1 MIARVTR
8 AVSTRPG
15 HAFTRRSSLQTY
27 DVATVTLKDVA
38 ERAGVDV
45 STASRALSPD
55 KSSLVKATTRNRV
68 VAAAQ
73 ELGYRGNIQASALRR
88 GRTGTVGVIVADLGN
103 PFIGPVL
110 RGIAGTLGNRDLLPI
125 MTETRDLSSAL
136 SKVCD
141 KLLAQ
146 RVDGI
151 ITTAGRYGDRGL
163 LKRVAR
169 EVPLVLAVRDLPGS
183 GIPAISHDDITGGR
197 LAAEHLLGLGHT
209 RLAQLEG
216 PEDIWSFEG
225 RAQGFRE
232 AVHAAGATCD
242 DIRRSIRLPTIDAG
256 RQLATELLDRGGQ
269 PPTAVFAHN
278 DTMAIG
284 AIATFRDRGIQV
296 PDHISVVG
304 YNDIPLT
311 DQIQPPLTTIRLPGY
326 ELGRLA
332 AELVLT
338 HIDGARSATD
348 RVVMAPELIVRRSTA
363 APRD

>member
-1 MIARVTR
+1 MTSV
-8 AVSTRPG
+8 VN
-15 HAFTRRSSLQTY
+15 SSLSP
-27 DVATVTLKDVA
+27 DRLVPRFDLATVTLKDVA

-45 STASRALSPD
+45 STASRALSAD
-55 KSSLVKATTRNRV
+55 KSSLVKAATRNRV
-68 VAAAQ
+68 LTAAE
-73 ELGYRGNIQASALRR
+73 ELGYRGNLQASALRR

-125 MTETRDLSSAL
+125 VTETGDLSTAL
-136 SKVCD
+136 AKVCD

-151 ITTAGRYGDRGL
+151 VTTAGRYGDRAL
-163 LKRVAR
+163 LKRMAR

-183 GIPAISHDDITGGR
+183 GIPAISHDDVTGGK
-197 LAAEHLLGLGHT
+197 LAAQHLLDLGHT
-209 RLAQLEG
+209 RFAQLEG

-225 RAQGFRE
+225 RAQGFRDT
-232 AVHAAGATCD
+232 VHAAGAFCD

-256 RQLATELLDRGGQ
+256 RQLATELLERGG
-269 PPTAVFAHN
+269 PLPTAVFAHN

-284 AIATFRDRGIQV
+284 AMATFRSQGIRV
-296 PDHISVVG
+296 PDDISVVG
-304 YNDIPLT
+304 YNDSPLT

-338 HIDGARSATD
+338 HIDGTQSATD

-363 APRD
+363 APAD

>member
-1 MIARVTR
+1 MTT
-8 AVSTRPG
+8 AVNTSLRPD
-15 HAFTRRSSLQTY
+15 SLVPRL

-38 ERAGVDV
+38 KRAGVDV
-45 STASRALSPD
+45 STASRALSAD
-55 KSSLVKATTRNRV
+55 KSSLVKAATRNRV
-68 VAAAQ
+68 LAAAE
-73 ELGYRGNIQASALRR
+73 ELGYRGNLQASALRR
-88 GRTGTVGVIVADLGN
+88 GRTGTIGVIVADLGN

-125 MTETRDLSSAL
+125 MTETGDVSAAL
-136 SKVCD
+136 TRVCD

-151 ITTAGRYGDRGL
+151 ITTAGRYGDRAL

-183 GIPAISHDDITGGR
+183 GIPAISHDDVAGGR
-197 LAAEHLLGLGHT
+197 LAAEHLLELGHT

-225 RAQGFRE
+225 RAHGFRE
-232 AVHAAGATCD
+232 AVRAAGASCV

-256 RQLATELLDRGGQ
+256 RQLAGELLDGGDSL
-269 PPTAVFAHN
+269 PTAVFAHN

-284 AIATFRDRGIQV
+284 AIASFRELGIRV
-296 PDHISVVG
+296 PDDLSVIG
-304 YNDIPLT
+304 YNDSPLT
-311 DQIQPPLTTIRLPGY
+311 DQIQPPLTTVRLPGY

-338 HIDGARSATD
+338 YIDGADSRTE
-348 RVVMAPELIVRRSTA
+348 RVMLAPELIVRRSTA
-363 APRD
+363 PPSG